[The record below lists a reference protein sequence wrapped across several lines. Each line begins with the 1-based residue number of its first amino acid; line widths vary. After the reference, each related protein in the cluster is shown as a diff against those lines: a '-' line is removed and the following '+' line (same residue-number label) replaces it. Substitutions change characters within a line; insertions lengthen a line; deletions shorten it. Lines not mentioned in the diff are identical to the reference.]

1 MATGDA
7 PSLQISILNNVRSFF
22 VTSRIFLGFKDD
34 SVHAIDWPCTFI
46 LSGEKLLAADGT
58 CYDVAYKRI
67 ALWQISCEVHLLPV
81 VSENF
86 GY

>member
-1 MATGDA
+1 MC
-7 PSLQISILNNVRSFF
+7 SCF

-34 SVHAIDWPCTFI
+34 SVHAIDWPCTFV

-58 CYDVAYKRI
+58 CYDVANERV

-81 VSENF
+81 VSANV
-86 GY
+86 G